1 MRRKSRVISLS
12 WLCYFGFQRKRNIQF
27 SLAMLIFL
35 FLFILWRKRNYGNM
49 AVAILIS
56 LYVSHI
62 FLTNKS
68 LRELM
73 GFGLYKKTQHF
84 FFYIWNFAEFDDYIY
99 LNVFQILYTR
109 TIVYFGSSVLG
120 VQAFLLL
127 CDSIHEMINV

>member
-1 MRRKSRVISLS
+1 MRRKSRVISSIMVMLFWFS
-12 WLCYFGFQRKRNIQF
+12 KKAKYSIQ
-27 SLAMLIFL
+27 LGDVDIFV
-35 FLFILWRKRNYGNM
+35 FVLWRKRNYGNM

-84 FFYIWNFAEFDDYIY
+84 FFLYMEF
-99 LNVFQILYTR
+99 
-109 TIVYFGSSVLG
+109 
-120 VQAFLLL
+120 
-127 CDSIHEMINV
+127 C